1 MRFKFPDSVAGWIG
15 PAIISVIGIIVIV
28 GNPIGLQT
36 FCAGTQN
43 CLVTWVGA
51 LSGWAAALAAAITIG
66 SLVKQATAAQKQT
79 DFQLG
84 DADPTFDA
92 VQHGESRTA
101 VVLRIRNW
109 NRRSMII
116 RRIRLITDREVS
128 TLHISFSNKQQR
140 KDSSS
145 SYKTMSDAAKDWT
158 YATGKTKRFT
168 PAIMLEGWVLRDEE
182 PPLLKLS
189 LRGYWEK
196 NTHILDDWRDT
207 PIEIQYELAGVRK
220 VLTLEAHVHFAS
232 AAIADEDE
240 FPHDDEFALT

>member
-1 MRFKFPDSVAGWIG
+1 MRFKIPDHIAGWLG
-15 PAIISVIGIIVIV
+15 PTIISVVGLVIIV
-28 GNPIGLQT
+28 GNPIGQET
-36 FCAGTQN
+36 FCSETQN

-51 LSGWAAALAAAITIG
+51 LSGWAAALAAATTIG
-66 SLVKQATAAQKQT
+66 SLVRQATAAQKQA

-92 VQHGESRTA
+92 VQHGEQRTS

-116 RRIRLITDREVS
+116 RRIRLVTAREVTS
-128 TLHISFSNKQQR
+128 LYIGFPTKQKP
-140 KDSSS
+140 KDVFNA
-145 SYKTMSDAAKDWT
+145 YRDIPDPREWTFAK
-158 YATGKTKRFT
+158 GGTKKFV
-168 PAIMLEGWVLRDEE
+168 PAIMLEGWVRREEE

-196 NTHILDDWRDT
+196 NAKIRDDWRET

-220 VLTLEAHVHFAS
+220 VSRLTAHVHLAS
-232 AAIADEDE
+232 AAIAMEDE
-240 FPHDDEFALT
+240 FIDEDADETH